1 MGCVGNAGGGL
12 IVCAAANQLKGIVGR
27 SRESAMM
34 TLYRELRRRK
44 VFQTCFFYII
54 AAWGSLQIIDVLF
67 PLLDMDGDEL
77 SRLIFV
83 LTIAGFPITFA
94 LAWFYQITPQGVVRS
109 APFVERRVLSNVPP
123 LNDRRVTGR
132 PRYFR
137 KTEAATEFEWTLSAE
152 TGPLAGLSFGVDR
165 SLVLGRSLESDIAV
179 VSPHVSRQH
188 ARLDLDAGQ
197 LMIED
202 LGSSNGTVVNGRA
215 MKGRFA
221 LRHDDEIRFHDIV
234 FRVSHSRPGAQ
245 GQVGLYDKT
254 TYIDIPDTGDD
265 SGEGR
270 R

>member
-1 MGCVGNAGGGL
+1 M
-12 IVCAAANQLKGIVGR
+12 GR
-27 SRESAMM
+27 SKDSSIM

-44 VFQTCFFYII
+44 VFQTCFLYIFV
-54 AAWGSLQIIDVLF
+54 AWGSLQIIDVLF
-67 PLLDMDGDEL
+67 PLLDLDGDEL

-83 LTIAGFPITFA
+83 LTIAGFPVAFA
-94 LAWFYQITPQGVVRS
+94 LAWFFQITPEGVVRS
-109 APFVERRVLSNVPP
+109 SPFVERRVLSNVPP
-123 LNDRRVTGR
+123 LNDRRATGR

-137 KTEAATEFEWTLSAE
+137 KTEASAEFEWTLSAE

-215 MKGRFA
+215 MKGRCA
-221 LRHDDEIRFHDIV
+221 LQHDDEIRFHDIV
-234 FRVSHSRPGAQ
+234 FRVSHSQASAHRE
-245 GQVGLYDKT
+245 VGLHDKT
-254 TYIDIPDTGDD
+254 TYIEVPDTRDD
-265 SGEGR
+265 TGSGR
-270 R
+270 P